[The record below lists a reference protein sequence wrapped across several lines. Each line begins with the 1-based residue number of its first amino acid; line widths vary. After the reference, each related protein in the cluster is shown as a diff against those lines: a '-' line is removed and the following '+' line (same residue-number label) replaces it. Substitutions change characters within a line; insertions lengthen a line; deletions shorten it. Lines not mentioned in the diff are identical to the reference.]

1 MDGGPAGPTAAE
13 ALPVV
18 NAGTETDAP
27 GETPP
32 PLTLLKGA

>member
-1 MDGGPAGPTAAE
+1 VPVGSAGI
-13 ALPVV
+13 
-18 NAGTETDAP
+18 GTDAP

>member
-1 MDGGPAGPTAAE
+1 VGSAGI
-13 ALPVV
+13 
-18 NAGTETDAP
+18 GTDAP

>member
-1 MDGGPAGPTAAE
+1 VIESEFPIPTGS
-13 ALPVV
+13 
-18 NAGTETDAP
+18 AGTETDAP